1 MVVGTG
7 RQILTQLKPWD
18 ASGVPDPSPSGKRVH
33 ELTRREARMSQTS
46 QTTAKLDAR
55 RQRIVDAIAPAN
67 LESNPVALVPGEVL
81 LATLWPDQTTRPT
94 MRWLRKMTATRS
106 FPFVKLGNRVWF
118 DVQRVR
124 RQLDKTF
131 TVEAFSL

>member
-1 MVVGTG
+1 
-7 RQILTQLKPWD
+7 
-18 ASGVPDPSPSGKRVH
+18 
-33 ELTRREARMSQTS
+33 MSETS

-67 LESNPVALVPGEVL
+67 LEGNPVALVPGEVL
-81 LATLWPDQTTRPT
+81 LAALWPDATTRPT
-94 MRWLRKMTATRS
+94 MRWLRKMTKTRA

-118 DVQRVR
+118 DIQRVR

-131 TVEAFSL
+131 TVEALSL